1 MLIFRLRLRKS
12 SLNCVIIIL
21 FGKKFTKEIE
31 FLNQTKI
38 VFKFTALEKNIYFF
52 SFLEQLLSPN
62 ANRFLSH
69 TEDLRTLRVHRSIES
84 YRTNTKGRYPI
95 CSFMNY
101 LSKTLIS
108 YFLIAL

>member
-38 VFKFTALEKNIYFF
+38 VFKFTALEKKNIF
-52 SFLEQLLSPN
+52 SAFLN
-62 ANRFLSH
+62 
-69 TEDLRTLRVHRSIES
+69 
-84 YRTNTKGRYPI
+84 
-95 CSFMNY
+95 NY
-101 LSKTLIS
+101 YLPMQ
-108 YFLIAL
+108 IAF

>member
-38 VFKFTALEKNIYFF
+38 VFKFTALEKKIFF
-52 SFLEQLLSPN
+52 QLFRTITISRSKSLFESYGGPSDFTGPSEY
-62 ANRFLSH
+62 RVLSH
-69 TEDLRTLRVHRSIES
+69 
-84 YRTNTKGRYPI
+84 
-95 CSFMNY
+95 
-101 LSKTLIS
+101 
-108 YFLIAL
+108 

>member
-38 VFKFTALEKNIYFF
+38 VFKFTALEKKKIF
-52 SFLEQLLSPN
+52 SAF
-62 ANRFLSH
+62 
-69 TEDLRTLRVHRSIES
+69 
-84 YRTNTKGRYPI
+84 
-95 CSFMNY
+95 
-101 LSKTLIS
+101 
-108 YFLIAL
+108 